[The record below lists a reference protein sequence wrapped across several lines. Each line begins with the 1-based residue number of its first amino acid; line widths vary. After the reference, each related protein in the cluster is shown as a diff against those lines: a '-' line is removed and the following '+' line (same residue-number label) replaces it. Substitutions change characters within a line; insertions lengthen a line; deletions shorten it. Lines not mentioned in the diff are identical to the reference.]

1 MDLLS
6 APSIMGRQKNGKQNA
21 CYKAVGDGTER
32 NGIRLS
38 GADGKF
44 WFSEFSFWRT
54 CWANGRQR
62 MDVQKWQPYESPEE
76 RGPGV
81 YVENIEYV
89 SNQLQANFSI

>member
-44 WFSEFSFWRT
+44 
-54 CWANGRQR
+54 
-62 MDVQKWQPYESPEE
+62 
-76 RGPGV
+76 
-81 YVENIEYV
+81 
-89 SNQLQANFSI
+89 